1 MDGMPEKTAANA
13 KFEAAV
19 PAATG
24 GDGAPVASPGASAAA
39 TPAAMSVILALSLCH
54 FLNDTMQSMLS
65 AIYPMLKANYALTF
79 GQIGL
84 LTFTFQFTASLL
96 QPAIGAFT
104 DKRPIGFAL
113 PVGMGF
119 TMLGLM
125 LLAVAGHYWLL
136 LAAASLVGLGSA
148 VFHPESSRI
157 ARLASGGKHGTAQS
171 IFQLGGNF
179 GTAAGPLLAAFI
191 VVPGGQG
198 SVAWFCLAALF
209 GMVILTWVSRWY
221 GNYRRAA
228 AGRPF
233 LSTLLHHSR
242 GRVIFTLV
250 ILALLVFTK
259 NIYMA
264 SFSSYYTFYVI
275 ERFGVSV
282 QDSQT
287 LLFLFLGAAAVGTIA
302 GGPIGDRIGT
312 KSVIWVSILGVLPF
326 TLMLPYADLFWTAVL
341 TVVIGMVLASAFPAI
356 VVFAQEMVPGRVGL
370 IAGLFF
376 GFAFGMGGIA
386 AAVLGQIADIKGIE
400 YVYAVCSYLPFLGLL
415 TIFLPKETRAA

>member
-1 MDGMPEKTAANA
+1 
-13 KFEAAV
+13 
-19 PAATG
+19 
-24 GDGAPVASPGASAAA
+24 
-39 TPAAMSVILALSLCH
+39 
-54 FLNDTMQSMLS
+54 MLS
-65 AIYPMLKANYALTF
+65 AIYPMLKTNYALTF

-96 QPAIGAFT
+96 QPVIGAYT
-104 DKRPIGFAL
+104 DKRPIGYAL

-119 TMLGLM
+119 TMLGLL
-125 LLAVAGHYWLL
+125 LLAVAGQYALL

-179 GTAAGPLLAAFI
+179 GTASGPLLAAFI

-198 SVAWFCLAALF
+198 SVAWFCLAALC
-209 GMVILTWVSRWY
+209 GMMILTWVSRWY
-221 GNYRRAA
+221 GTYRRAA
-228 AGRPF
+228 AGRPAA
-233 LSTLLHHSR
+233 SKLLNHSR
-242 GRVIFTLV
+242 RRVMFTLGV
-250 ILALLVFTK
+250 LALLVFSK

-264 SFSSYYTFYVI
+264 SFTSYYTFYVI

-282 QDSQT
+282 QDSQL

-312 KSVIWVSILGVLPF
+312 KSVIWASILGVLPF

-341 TVVIGMVLASAFPAI
+341 TVIIGMVLASAFPAI
-356 VVFAQEMVPGRVGL
+356 IVFAQEMVPGRVGL

-400 YVYAVCSYLPFLGLL
+400 YVYGICSYLPFLGLL
-415 TIFLPKETRAA
+415 AIFLPRERRTA